1 MRHLKL
7 ILLLISIFLIT
18 TIHLVA
24 ADTNDA
30 SEQVEVNTKTITIII
45 ILAILT
51 GFFPLMLGYFTVK
64 VMEENEKMIELNF
77 VRAYGIS
84 FGFSIFLLYDYLNL
98 SGLFSLNRSNLL
110 QHIGIVIAFLLS
122 LIFFITAENSNKIE
136 AVYLWAIG
144 MGIHSF
150 SEGIIIGF
158 NFSLGLAASFS
169 FLPLISFIIH
179 KIIEGFIGATIFL
192 GRSKPEYSQLIKL
205 SMISALPIVG
215 GVLVGYILGGRYNFA
230 NVGRLTLFLFAS
242 SVAAI
247 IFILPQISL
256 IIDHNPKTITI
267 YYKWIIFGLLIFFFS
282 VVLHNF

>member
-18 TIHLVA
+18 NIHLVA

-30 SEQVEVNTKTITIII
+30 SEQVDVNATTISIII
-45 ILAILT
+45 ILAILSS
-51 GFFPLMLGYFTVK
+51 FFPILLGYFSVK
-64 VMEENEKMIELNF
+64 IMEENKKMIEFNF
-77 VRAYGIS
+77 VRAYGLS

-98 SGLFSLNRSNLL
+98 SGFFSLSRSNLL
-110 QHIGIVIAFLLS
+110 QHIGIVIVFLFS
-122 LIFFITAENSNKIE
+122 ITFFIKVENYGKLK

-144 MGIHSF
+144 IGIHSF
-150 SEGIIIGF
+150 SEGIIMGF
-158 NFSLGLAASFS
+158 NFALGLAAAFS
-169 FLPLISFIIH
+169 LLPLISFIMH
-179 KIIEGFIGATIFL
+179 KIIEGFIGATLFL
-192 GRSKPEYSQLIKL
+192 GKTKPNYRQLINL

-215 GVLVGYILGGRYNFA
+215 GVLVGYIIGGRYNNA
-230 NVGRLTLFLFAS
+230 DIGRLTLFLFAN

-247 IFILPQISL
+247 IFILPKISL

-282 VVLHNF
+282 VILHNF